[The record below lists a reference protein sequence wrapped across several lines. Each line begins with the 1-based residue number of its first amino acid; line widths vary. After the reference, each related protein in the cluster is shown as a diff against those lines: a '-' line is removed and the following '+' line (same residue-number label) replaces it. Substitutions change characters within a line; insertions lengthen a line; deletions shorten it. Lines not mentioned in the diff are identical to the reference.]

1 MIVYISGGITGVV
14 DYKER
19 FAAAEKRLKEK
30 GYIVLNPAALPEGL
44 THEAYMQ
51 ICLPM
56 VRVADAIYLLAD
68 WQKSPGATAE
78 FFAAR
83 KDKKIIWY
91 ERVGLPGVRCQAL
104 WAGKDGLYITNLQ
117 NETIRAEYDQRR
129 RELSKRHDEALTD
142 RERVQFDRDM
152 VAKYGLE
159 YPPPGWVE
167 WRLKIWEFAP
177 PG

>member
-1 MIVYISGGITGVV
+1 MIVYISGGITGVA

-30 GYIVLNPAALPEGL
+30 GYTVLNPAVLPTGL

-56 VRVADAIYLLAD
+56 LRVADAIYLLKE
-68 WQKSPGATAE
+68 WQESPGATEE

-83 KDKKIIWY
+83 EDGKTIWY

-104 WAGKDGLYITNLQ
+104 WAGMDGLFISNLQ
-117 NETIRAEYDQRR
+117 NDTIRAEYAQRQ
-129 RELSKRHDEALTD
+129 RELGKRYDEALTNP
-142 RERVQFDRDM
+142 ERVQFDRDM

-159 YPPPGWVE
+159 YPLPGWAE
-167 WRLKIWEFAP
+167 WRLKTWEFAP
-177 PG
+177 PT

>member
-1 MIVYISGGITGVV
+1 MIVYISGGITGVA
-14 DYKER
+14 DYKAR

-30 GYIVLNPAALPEGL
+30 GYIVLNPAVLPEGL

-91 ERVGLPGVRCQAL
+91 ERVGLPGDRCQAL
-104 WAGKDGLYITNLQ
+104 WAGKDG
-117 NETIRAEYDQRR
+117 IRAEYDQRR
-129 RELSKRHDEALTD
+129 RELSKRYDEALTNP
-142 RERVQFDRDM
+142 ERVQFDLDM
-152 VAKYGLE
+152 AAKYGLE
-159 YPPPGWVE
+159 YPLPGWAE
-167 WRLKIWEFAP
+167 WRIKTWEFAP
-177 PG
+177 PA